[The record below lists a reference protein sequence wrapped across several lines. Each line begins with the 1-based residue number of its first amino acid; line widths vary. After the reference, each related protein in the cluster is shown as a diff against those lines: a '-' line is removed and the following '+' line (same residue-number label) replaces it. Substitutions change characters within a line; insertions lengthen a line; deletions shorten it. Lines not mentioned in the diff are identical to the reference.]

1 MQHAQQSSERCFCV
15 VSAHNISRRQSP
27 SAFNNRTDAAE
38 AQDAL
43 SRWNH
48 HFKSAPD
55 REFELRAKSAIRNT
69 QISYQV
75 HLLIVRQQS
84 MYMMNENVR
93 TATRPINSVRTLMTG
108 QAMEKKSTDNGSTM
122 VRLLD
127 MYSTLRQHATR
138 TFTIPKF
145 CPQQ

>member
-15 VSAHNISRRQSP
+15 VSAHNISPRQSP
-27 SAFNNRTDAAE
+27 SVFNNRTDTAK
-38 AQDAL
+38 AQEAL

-48 HFKSAPD
+48 HFKSTPD

-84 MYMMNENVR
+84 MYLMNENVR
-93 TATRPINSVRTLMTG
+93 TATRPINSVRTLTG
-108 QAMEKKSTDNGSTM
+108 QAIEKESTDNGSTM

-145 CPQQ
+145 YPQQ